1 MTNVQ
6 EIDRTGKKIRDAVNE
21 IVKIHHL
28 EMSKMNNDICTLEQH
43 LAIEKEHTLKLLE
56 EIKSLRKYKEWV
68 VEYAPDV
75 EAVFKE
81 GEEE

>member
-1 MTNVQ
+1 MRKD
-6 EIDRTGKKIRDAVNE
+6 EIYRKVDRMNDVVND
-21 IVKIHHL
+21 IVKIYHL
-28 EMSKMNNDICTLEQH
+28 DMAKYENDICTLEQH

>member
-1 MTNVQ
+1 MSNV
-6 EIDRTGKKIRDAVNE
+6 DYKGKKIRDAVNE

-28 EMSKMNNDICTLEQH
+28 EMSGMNNDICNLEQH
-43 LAIEKEHTLKLLE
+43 LRIHKEHNLELLE

-81 GEEE
+81 GEQE

>member
-1 MTNVQ
+1 MRNVE
-6 EIDRTGKKIRDAVNE
+6 EIDRSAKRIKDAVNDV
-21 IVKIHHL
+21 VKIYHL
-28 EMSKMNNDICTLEQH
+28 EMTRYENDICNLEQH
-43 LAIEKEHTLKLLE
+43 LRIHKEHNLELLE

-81 GEEE
+81 GEQE

>member
-1 MTNVQ
+1 MSNV
-6 EIDRTGKKIRDAVNE
+6 DYKGKKIRDAVNE

-28 EMSKMNNDICTLEQH
+28 EMARYENDICNLEQH
-43 LAIEKEHTLKLLE
+43 LRIHKEHNLELLE

-81 GEEE
+81 GEQE